1 MRLIVTL
8 DDYGGMLFNRRR
20 QSRDRVLTEDI
31 LRTVGEG
38 RLVVSPYTAPLFPS
52 CTALTVAEDPLSVAG
67 KGDFCFLEER
77 SPRGQMHL
85 FSTVVIYRWN
95 RHYPADVF
103 FDADL
108 TEFSLIEAE
117 ELEGFSHKI
126 ITKEVYQ
133 RL

>member
-8 DDYGGMLFNRRR
+8 DDYGGMLFNHRR

-38 RLVVSPYTAPLFPS
+38 RLVVSPYTASLFS
-52 CTALTVAEDPLSVAG
+52 SHSALTVAEDPLAVAQ
-67 KGDFCFLEER
+67 KGDFCFLEEK
-77 SPRGQMHL
+77 SPREQMQL
-85 FSTVVIYRWN
+85 FSAVVIYRWN

-108 TEFSLIEAE
+108 NGFSLIETE

>member
-8 DDYGGMLFNRRR
+8 DDYGGMLFNHRR

-38 RLVVSPYTAPLFPS
+38 RLVVSPYTASLFS
-52 CTALTVAEDPLSVAG
+52 SHSALTVAEDPLAVAQE
-67 KGDFCFLEER
+67 GDFCFLEEK
-77 SPRGQMHL
+77 SPREQMQL
-85 FSTVVIYRWN
+85 FSAVVIYRWN
-95 RHYPADVF
+95 RHYPADVV

-108 TEFSLIEAE
+108 NGFSLIETE